1 MSNPW
6 VVHSAAK
13 ILPGDVHR
21 WVLRGG
27 AVPDA
32 VWFGKWSH
40 LKRMN
45 EDGYTWRRTEFCERL
60 AEYLRSPPTHDKG
73 EPKP

>member
-6 VVHSAAK
+6 VVHSAAE
-13 ILPGDVHR
+13 ILPTNVRR

-27 AVPDA
+27 PVPDA
-32 VWFGKWSH
+32 VWFGDWSH

-45 EDGYTWRRTEFCERL
+45 NDGFTWRRSEFCDLL
-60 AEYLRSPPTHDKG
+60 AAHLRAKPTQ
-73 EPKP
+73 EPQP